1 MGNRGALAA
10 TDAGQPARVFQK
22 GIGGSMFFLSWLF
35 GKKKLQSAPA
45 PAPAQSKPKAQGA
58 APIAADP
65 FPALERLAR
74 LVALLSETPP
84 IPRRD
89 LERMWSDS
97 GNRTV
102 SRMLETGETFGQASG
117 APAFYN
123 LPEDQFKS
131 HLRSIDNDLAA
142 QVDIVEGACRTYF
155 KTGEVP
161 APYFAWRIAIILS
174 KGGHAMHERAF
185 LSAWCIHFGHTH
197 GNRYEALADRARK
210 RGISI

>member
-1 MGNRGALAA
+1 
-10 TDAGQPARVFQK
+10 
-22 GIGGSMFFLSWLF
+22 MFFLSWLL
-35 GKKKLQSAPA
+35 GKKRLPPAPA
-45 PAPAQSKPKAQGA
+45 PAPAQRTPKAQAA
-58 APIAADP
+58 APIEADL
-65 FPALERLAR
+65 FPALESLAR

-89 LERMWSDS
+89 LERMWRDS

-123 LPEDQFKS
+123 LPEDQFRS

-174 KGGHAMHERAF
+174 KGSQAVHERAF
-185 LSAWCIHFGHTH
+185 LTAWCIHFGQTS

-210 RGISI
+210 RGIAV